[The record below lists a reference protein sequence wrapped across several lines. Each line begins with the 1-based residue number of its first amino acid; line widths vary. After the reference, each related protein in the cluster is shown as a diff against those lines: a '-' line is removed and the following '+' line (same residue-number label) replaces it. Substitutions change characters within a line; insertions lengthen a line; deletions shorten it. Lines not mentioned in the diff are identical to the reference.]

1 MLSNPNID
9 LVNINA
15 YPKFDQIIILSICSI
30 DEPPHD
36 KTN

>member
-15 YPKFDQIIILSICSI
+15 YPKFCQIISICSI
-30 DEPPHD
+30 DEPPRD